1 MNEIIIDT
9 KGRIAVPL
17 SIRKRWRHKEGMVIR
32 FEERDDELVLKP
44 EREKKIS
51 LKDLCWLSSKRT
63 GGTKMGNTRGDKE
76 YLGVDTNVPIKQ
88 HGTDGNF

>member
-17 SIRKRWRHKEGMVIR
+17 SIRKRWRLKEGMVVQ
-32 FEERDDELVLKP
+32 FEVRDDEIVLKP

-51 LKDLCWLSSKRT
+51 LKDLCGLSPKRT
-63 GGTKMGNTRGDKE
+63 GAPKWATPGE
-76 YLGVDTNVPIKQ
+76 IKSIWE
-88 HGTDGNF
+88 